1 MKSGSLFLVPITMG
15 SEKWEHVIPS
25 EVVDVVKGIR
35 LFAVENIKTA
45 RRFLRKI
52 DKSFPIDECQ
62 FEVLNKKTS
71 PETLASLMKLLK
83 EGNNLAV
90 MSEAGCPC
98 IADPGSILVDEAQ
111 KLGIHVFPQVGPSS
125 ILLALMG
132 SGFNGQQFT
141 FHGYLPKE
149 RKERIQ
155 QLKNFEREVRLKD
168 ITQIFMDTPYRN
180 MNVLDDILTELL
192 DQTKLCIASE
202 ITMTNQRIQ
211 SMTVAAW
218 RLKKYDL
225 NKRPTIFIIGK

>member
-15 SEKWEHVIPS
+15 SEQWEHVIPS

>member
-1 MKSGSLFLVPITMG
+1 MG
-15 SEKWEHVIPS
+15 S
-25 EVVDVVKGIR
+25 
-35 LFAVENIKTA
+35 
-45 RRFLRKI
+45 
-52 DKSFPIDECQ
+52 C
-62 FEVLNKKTS
+62 
-71 PETLASLMKLLK
+71 
-83 EGNNLAV
+83 
-90 MSEAGCPC
+90 
-98 IADPGSILVDEAQ
+98 
-111 KLGIHVFPQVGPSS
+111 
-125 ILLALMG
+125 
-132 SGFNGQQFT
+132 FNGQQFT

-211 SMTVAAW
+211 SMTVAEW

-225 NKRPTIFIIGK
+225 NNSEYFFKLLSSRFFLADPKE

>member
-211 SMTVAAW
+211 SMTVAEW
-218 RLKKYDL
+218 RIKKYDL

>member
-211 SMTVAAW
+211 SMAVAEW

>member
-15 SEKWEHVIPS
+15 SEQWEHVIPS

-211 SMTVAAW
+211 SMTVAEW

>member
-168 ITQIFMDTPYRN
+168 ISQIFMDTPYRN

>member
-15 SEKWEHVIPS
+15 SEHWEHVIPS

-83 EGNNLAV
+83 EGTNLAV

-155 QLKNFEREVRLKD
+155 QLKNFEREVRLKN

-180 MNVLDDILTELL
+180 MNVFDDILTELL

-211 SMTVAAW
+211 SMAVAEW